1 MVITISKQKPDFM
14 KRFSLLW
21 GMSCSLIITAFLA
34 GCGTPPATKHA
45 VELVPRTDAS
55 VEVDFVGAT
64 GSDLM
69 DWKAYSMNK
78 YWQPGDPMRRD
89 AEKVTLRI
97 DGKETKQFA
106 PNDPIWDKW
115 FARQATYLVVLA
127 HLPGDFPDGP
137 TDPRRKIV
145 PLAAIEKN
153 QPLQIEIQE
162 RRIMVVTPLKTLKN
176 ARD

>member
-1 MVITISKQKPDFM
+1 MKLISHIWTLGCALVIA
-14 KRFSLLW
+14 
-21 GMSCSLIITAFLA
+21 AFLV

-55 VEVDFVGAT
+55 VEVDLVGAT
-64 GSDLM
+64 ASDLP

-127 HLPGDFPDGP
+127 HLPGDFQDGP

-153 QPLQIEIQE
+153 DPLQIEIQE
-162 RRIMVVTPLKTLKN
+162 RRIMVVTPLKNLKN
-176 ARD
+176 AGY